1 LGLHGQSTE
10 RRFDLFRLVDLFR
23 LIDLVRSTQHIRAT
37 PLRTFSIPTIQGSD
51 CLCRSEQD
59 SNTSYLAVTLNT

>member
-10 RRFDLFRLVDLFR
+10 RHFDLFH
-23 LIDLVRSTQHIRAT
+23 LIDFVHSTQLIRAT